1 MIIHKLQQT
10 TALNP
15 AKHSIA
21 PAAEQAFHPDVTPI
35 HPPDKTRSQRP
46 DAAPPSDPDSTLP
59 QPPGVTTD
67 PGSTLSLNPGAT
79 PDPGSILPEQSG
91 VTPPPDP
98 GSTLSLNLGATPNPG
113 STLSEQSS
121 ATPPPDPGNTL
132 SQNPGAT
139 PDPGS
144 TLPEQP
150 GASPPPDP
158 GSTLS
163 QNPDA
168 IPDLGRTLSQPPDTT
183 PDNDNIMS
191 QYLQGLSPAPS
202 RQRPELTPIPDLR
215 LSLGVR
221 QTPSYPCHLT
231 LVPPISPGKDSV
243 DMNNIARKID
253 TITAKLETKDMELEL
268 LNVEMKAAYH
278 TIEVLQQRVTEL
290 EQHSCGARGRHSAE
304 VHPACPSPPP
314 SPPSSCLLLGDT
326 NLRRVLRSDLEDTC
340 RVRTIPEANMD
351 LLRSWVAERLVKAP
365 SECVIYNGTYDLLED
380 QTPEIILDNLGALI
394 SDLKEKNVNM
404 NIYVCQIVPS
414 PMCEEM
420 HAKME
425 EYNEHLLKWGKANGV
440 SIIETVSSFSLGTGE
455 VDDLCFDLKQDSN
468 SLLNRL
474 GVIKLMDIIRKQCP
488 MFNMCSNWDH
498 VKRNLNNINPENINT
513 NNRSNNNIANI
524 NVSRPATHTPTTSSH
539 TSYTSHTHHR
549 TTRRGS
555 YHARGIPGQQ
565 VPYHANTAPPE
576 ALRQPRDAHAT
587 CPATRLAT
595 ATTTTTP
602 VGRGQADAGW
612 RGTGDGRGGSSAALG
627 KQLTQLPHNAAHT
640 PVFQVQHLN
649 TAAFNHDQNK
659 RNRNRSTLT
668 NMNLVNMKTRQR
680 WSRPHHTT
688 PYIWQNTHESH
699 TTPYH
704 TKPYTWYNTHES
716 HTTSEPVPY
725 TRTHTK
731 HTRGC
736 YNCGEFNHHQ
746 ATCRFDYK
754 LTCGLCHQLGHKQK
768 LCRQYSA

>member
-1 MIIHKLQQT
+1 MLIDMIIHKLQQT
-10 TALNP
+10 IALDP

-21 PAAEQAFHPDVTPI
+21 PAAEQALHPDVM
-35 HPPDKTRSQRP
+35 
-46 DAAPPSDPDSTLP
+46 
-59 QPPGVTTD
+59 
-67 PGSTLSLNPGAT
+67 
-79 PDPGSILPEQSG
+79 PEQSG

-98 GSTLSLNLGATPNPG
+98 GSTLSLNLGATPNPD
-113 STLSEQSS
+113 STLPEQSS
-121 ATPPPDPGNTL
+121 ATLPPDTLPQPPGATTNPGNTL
-132 SQNPGAT
+132 SQNPGST

-150 GASPPPDP
+150 GATPPPDP

-168 IPDLGRTLSQPPDTT
+168 TPDLGSTPSQPTDTT
-183 PDNDNIMS
+183 PDNDSTMS
-191 QYLQGLSPAPS
+191 RYLQGLSPAPI

-215 LSLGVR
+215 LSLDVR
-221 QTPSYPCHLT
+221 QTPSDPCHLT

-290 EQHSCGARGRHSAE
+290 EQHSCGARGRHSAN

-314 SPPSSCLLLGDT
+314 PPPSSCLLLGDT
-326 NLRRVLRSDLEDTC
+326 NLRRVLRSDLQDSC

-440 SIIETVSSFSLGTGE
+440 NIIETVSSFSLGTGE

-498 VKRNLNNINPENINT
+498 VKRNLSNINPENINK

-539 TSYTSHTHHR
+539 TSHTSHTLHH

-576 ALRQPRDAHAT
+576 ELRRPRAAHAK
-587 CPATRLAT
+587 CPAAT
-595 ATTTTTP
+595 TTTTTP

-612 RGTGDGRGGSSAALG
+612 GGAGDGRGGSSGALG
-627 KQLTQLPHNAAHT
+627 KQPTQHPYNAART
-640 PVFQVQHLN
+640 PVFQVQQLN

-668 NMNLVNMKTRQR
+668 NMNLVNMNTRQR

-699 TTPYH
+699 TTPNH
-704 TKPYTWYNTHES
+704 TTPYTWYNTHES
-716 HTTSEPVPY
+716 HTTSEPEPC
-725 TRTHTK
+725 TRTNTK